1 MIIEKST
8 ISSFLRQ
15 RYLLN
20 YSHYIQFPAGPLP
33 SAAYSAFGSSG
44 DLPVTCGFLHFSTR
58 CRCLCLENMR
68 TFGKKKETTGSER
81 TGADFSLPGRNPF
94 LNFPDFRV
102 NYVMTLL
109 SKIFF

>member
-1 MIIEKST
+1 
-8 ISSFLRQ
+8 
-15 RYLLN
+15 
-20 YSHYIQFPAGPLP
+20 
-33 SAAYSAFGSSG
+33 
-44 DLPVTCGFLHFSTR
+44 
-58 CRCLCLENMR
+58 MR